1 MGLHELRSFCVA
13 KETPECCS
21 SLQKG
26 HKYHLAIYL
35 MYWNVERAP
44 KTQNTPSLNNPT
56 KKWAKKINS
65 SENIK
70 YNDQ

>member
-1 MGLHELRSFCVA
+1 
-13 KETPECCS
+13 
-21 SLQKG
+21 
-26 HKYHLAIYL
+26 
-35 MYWNVERAP
+35 MYWNMERAP

-70 YNDQ
+70 YNGQ